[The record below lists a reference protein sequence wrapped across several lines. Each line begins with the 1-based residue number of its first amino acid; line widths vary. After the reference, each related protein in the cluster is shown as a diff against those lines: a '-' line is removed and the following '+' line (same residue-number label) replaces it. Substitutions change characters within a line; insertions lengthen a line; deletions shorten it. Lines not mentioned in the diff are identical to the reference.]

1 MQRDF
6 TYVDDIAEGTVR
18 VLDKIA
24 TPNPEFSTD
33 VPDPSTS
40 YAPFRVYNIG
50 NNQPVELMTFIKTI
64 EDAIGQEAK
73 MNYLP
78 MQPGDVV
85 ATYANIDAL
94 KRDVGF
100 EPKTALSNGI
110 ANWVSWYRSYT
121 S

>member
-1 MQRDF
+1 
-6 TYVDDIAEGTVR
+6 
-18 VLDKIA
+18 
-24 TPNPEFSTD
+24 
-33 VPDPSTS
+33 
-40 YAPFRVYNIG
+40 
-50 NNQPVELMTFIKTI
+50 
-64 EDAIGQEAK
+64 
-73 MNYLP
+73 LP